1 MENNEKP
8 RRKLSRTLPVVCL
21 VLIVL
26 SVIAGG
32 AYAKYRKTV
41 VMNDNIV
48 VGNRLVEAFT
58 LVEHEA
64 VLQDGAYQLTDE
76 TTVSDSLLYIPGA
89 VIPMD
94 PTLTIVGK
102 TEIPALLY
110 VEVIDQNPA
119 GLLHYQL
126 TEDWTLLPDVKG
138 YHNGAVYVY
147 QNGRALT
154 DSDDLNEIHL
164 LRDDAVTLGEDAA
177 SAVEPLQF
185 CGYLLQSD
193 GSSTPDALFTAQFSR

>member
-1 MENNEKP
+1 MEHNEKP
-8 RRKLSRTLPVVCL
+8 RRKLSRTLLVVCL

-32 AYAKYRKTV
+32 AYAKYRKTI

-58 LVEHEA
+58 LVEHKT

-94 PTLTIVGK
+94 PTLTIAGK
-102 TEIPALLY
+102 SDIPALLY
-110 VEVIDQNPA
+110 VEVIDKNPD

-126 TEDWTLLPDVKG
+126 TEDWTLLPEVKG
-138 YHNGAVYVY
+138 YHDGTVYVY

-154 DSDDLNEIHL
+154 DSDNLNEIHL
-164 LRDDAVTLGEDAA
+164 LRDDAVTLGEEAA

>member
-1 MENNEKP
+1 MEHNEKA
-8 RRKLSRTLPVVCL
+8 RRKLSRTLPIVCL

-58 LVEHEA
+58 LVEHET
-64 VLQDGAYQLTDE
+64 VLQDGVYQLTDK

-94 PTLTIVGK
+94 PTLTIAGK
-102 TEIPALLY
+102 SDIPALLY
-110 VEVIDQNPA
+110 VEVIDKNPD

-138 YHNGAVYVY
+138 YHDGTVYVY

-177 SAVEPLQF
+177 SVVESLQF